1 MGAMSRQTQ
10 RSPEPRLIEWLE
22 QHDVEFELHRHRP
35 TATARETARAEGVD
49 PRTFAKTV
57 AVATSDGRRALLVLD
72 AVDRLDLLKARRAL
86 GAADVHLL
94 TEAQLI
100 DLAPTCDPG
109 TIPPVGSLF
118 ELPVI
123 ADYAVRD
130 DPEITFN
137 AGSHE
142 FAVRVDRAAWERE
155 AAIRYAD
162 LAEERD
168 VEPAWMA

>member
-1 MGAMSRQTQ
+1 MGALGMHTQ
-10 RSPEPRLIEWLE
+10 RSPEPRLLDWLE
-22 QHDVEFELHRHRP
+22 GHGVEYELHHHRP

-57 AVATSDGRRALLVLD
+57 AVAAGDGRRALLVLD
-72 AVDRLDLLKARRAL
+72 AADRLDLMKARRAL
-86 GAADVHLL
+86 QAADVHLL
-94 TEAQLI
+94 AEAELI

-109 TIPPVGSLF
+109 TMPPVGSLF
-118 ELPVI
+118 DVPVL

-155 AAIRYAD
+155 AGIRYAD
-162 LAEERD
+162 LAEERTG
-168 VEPAWMA
+168 EPAWMA